1 MILSSNIKLLPDFF
15 LYKLIY
21 IFIISALTL
30 DDEKREISQ
39 MICSFINK
47 IEVIEKDKI
56 EQYLTFYSEA
66 RASFSNL
73 DNVISLL
80 VHVIQI

>member
-1 MILSSNIKLLPDFF
+1 M
-15 LYKLIY
+15 
-21 IFIISALTL
+21 TL
-30 DDEKREISQ
+30 EDEKRDISQ
-39 MICSFINK
+39 MICAFINK

-56 EQYLTFYSEA
+56 EQYLSFYSEA

-80 VHVIQI
+80 VHVKKWLFTLNLILNYLIVIKFKESK

>member
-1 MILSSNIKLLPDFF
+1 
-15 LYKLIY
+15 
-21 IFIISALTL
+21 L

-73 DNVISLL
+73 DNVICLL
-80 VHVIQI
+80 VHVIKLKFGVWLEK

>member
-1 MILSSNIKLLPDFF
+1 
-15 LYKLIY
+15 
-21 IFIISALTL
+21 
-30 DDEKREISQ
+30 

-56 EQYLTFYSEA
+56 EQYLSFYSDA

-73 DNVISLL
+73 DSVISLL
-80 VHVIQI
+80 IHVIINLNLKN

>member
-1 MILSSNIKLLPDFF
+1 
-15 LYKLIY
+15 
-21 IFIISALTL
+21 
-30 DDEKREISQ
+30 
-39 MICSFINK
+39 MICAFINK

-56 EQYLTFYSEA
+56 EQYLSFYSEA

-80 VHVIQI
+80 VHVKKWLFTLNLILNYLIVIKFKESK

>member
-1 MILSSNIKLLPDFF
+1 MIMSSKLKRFYFFKFF
-15 LYKLIY
+15 L
-21 IFIISALTL
+21 IFNNITSALTL

-80 VHVIQI
+80 VHVI

>member
-1 MILSSNIKLLPDFF
+1 
-15 LYKLIY
+15 
-21 IFIISALTL
+21 L